1 MPALQWR
8 SRRTPL
14 PAVPVHMLDRF
25 IPEFDRALRAVAGV
39 TRASRPNPAD
49 AVIASTSPDRAD
61 NATKLSEAERRHAAG
76 LMRVNHVG
84 EVCAQALYQ
93 GQALFARDPA
103 IRAQLDEAAREEEDH
118 LAWCAQRLQELND
131 RPSFLNPLWYAGAF
145 AIGAVAGRLGDK
157 ISLGFVAETERQ
169 VEHHLDGHLDKLPEQ
184 DSRSRAIVAQM
195 RDDEIRHGDNARQAG
210 GIELPAPIRQAMRA
224 ASRVMTA
231 TAYRI

>member
-1 MPALQWR
+1 
-8 SRRTPL
+8 
-14 PAVPVHMLDRF
+14 MLDRF
-25 IPEFDRALRAVAGV
+25 LSEFDRALRAVAGV

-49 AVIASTSPDRAD
+49 AVIASAASAD
-61 NATKLSEAERRHAAG
+61 TADATAKLPEADRRHAAG

-131 RPSFLNPLWYAGAF
+131 RPSLLNPLWYAGAF